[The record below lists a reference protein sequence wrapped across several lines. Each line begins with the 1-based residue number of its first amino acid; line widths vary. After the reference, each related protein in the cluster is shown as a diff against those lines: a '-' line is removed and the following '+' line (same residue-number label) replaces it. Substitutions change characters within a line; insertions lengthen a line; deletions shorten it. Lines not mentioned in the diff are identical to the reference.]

1 MARFIVYTYQ
11 FSPVK
16 QFAVDFF
23 DEESKLLMD
32 NFANKQS
39 LLNDLFNSKTKFVFQ
54 SYRAKY
60 DYQLL
65 YNKGGVIIIKLAN
78 NRHIIQEDNFNPKKL
93 PHNPSCFV
101 IIDNRVNVQRIYI
114 EEKTTAFVDTQQV
127 AGILEYTFCAL
138 LKDSHLDVR
147 IKREY
152 DSSEF
157 WQIMEE
163 YDKKIKMLRFQYFYP
178 NLPRVSEKIDETISK
193 ISGCIGSKD
202 TVLEFNSGSD
212 EVLDIRKDNT
222 PIDNLV
228 EASSLSGSPI
238 ILKIKGMKKHYN
250 VGKVSKNVEI
260 DDLEMRISS
269 GLFGAFPDDINKLL
283 DNILL

>member
-16 QFAVDFF
+16 Q
-23 DEESKLLMD
+23 EPIGLLEYERKPVID
-32 NFANKQS
+32 NFANKQT

-65 YNKGGVIIIKLAN
+65 YNEGGVIILKLAN
-78 NRHIIQEDNFNPKKL
+78 NRHIVQEDNFNPKRL

-127 AGILEYTFCAL
+127 AGILEYTFCVL
-138 LKDSHLDVR
+138 LKDSHLDIR
-147 IKREY
+147 IKMEY

-157 WQIMEE
+157 WQIIEE
-163 YDKKIKMLRFQYFYP
+163 YDNKIKMLRFQYFYP
-178 NLPRVSEKIDETISK
+178 NLPRVTEKIDEALSSL
-193 ISGCIGSKD
+193 SGCIGSKD
-202 TVLEFNSGSD
+202 TVLEFNAGRD
-212 EVLDIRKDNT
+212 EILDIRKDNT

-238 ILKIKGMKKHYN
+238 VLKIKGMKKHYN

-260 DDLEMRISS
+260 DDLELRISS
-269 GLFGAFPDDINKLL
+269 DLFGAVSEEITKLL
-283 DNILL
+283 DNFLL